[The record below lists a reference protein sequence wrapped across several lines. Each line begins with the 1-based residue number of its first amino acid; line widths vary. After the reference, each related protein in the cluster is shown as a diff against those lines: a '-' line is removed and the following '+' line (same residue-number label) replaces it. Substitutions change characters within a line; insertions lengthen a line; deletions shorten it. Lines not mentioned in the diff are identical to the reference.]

1 VRSRTDTAV
10 RRDLSTTASA
20 SAFGT
25 IAWCRLCI
33 RSPTRSLEQPCV
45 LSGVLAAAPSHQ
57 GPNAKPR
64 SSAPADITASTTVT
78 ARRPHER
85 HTHPRPHKQTQW
97 QATTDPRV
105 RILRSPPLAPPARP
119 AMADSRH
126 YSPPPG
132 SRYLKME
139 QYVSRSRLH
148 MHTHTHTH
156 ARFLNLGEGELKG
169 GIHAVTSEGARWGRG
184 RRACA
189 REDTLERKS
198 NRGRQRHRGL

>member
-10 RRDLSTTASA
+10 RRDLSTAASA

-25 IAWCRLCI
+25 IAWCWLCI

-64 SSAPADITASTTVT
+64 SSAPTDITASTTVT

-85 HTHPRPHKQTQW
+85 HTHPRPHKQPQW

-105 RILRSPPLAPPARP
+105 RMLRNPPLAPPAGS

-126 YSPPPG
+126 NSPPPG

-139 QYVSRSRLH
+139 QYVFRSRLH
-148 MHTHTHTH
+148 TRTHTH
-156 ARFLNLGEGELKG
+156 AFFV
-169 GIHAVTSEGARWGRG
+169 IWGRG
-184 RRACA
+184 SG
-189 REDTLERKS
+189 REGCTP
-198 NRGRQRHRGL
+198 